1 MSTALAFE
9 VSVKN
14 TGENQEVRVQ
24 VTLTIPKGTTPIVKK
39 QTIDLIDVGEVK
51 TVTFR
56 DFPAVPFGEKTTL
69 QVSVKPVPG
78 EVKTVNNSAEYPVI
92 FSLE

>member
-1 MSTALAFE
+1 MA
-9 VSVKN
+9 VKN

-39 QTIDLIDVGEVK
+39 ATIDLIDVGEVK
-51 TVTFR
+51 TVTFKN
-56 DFPAVPFGEKTTL
+56 FPEVPFGEQTSV
-69 QVSVKPVPG
+69 QVSVTPVQG
-78 EVKTVNNSAEYPVI
+78 EANKANNSAEYPVI